1 MLQLAF
7 AIFLGFNEAA
17 TALMIG
23 AEARN
28 GHLAM
33 DVFSSVLATNFLS
46 RSPVD
51 AALAAEALQYKQQFD
66 LFDIDGN
73 GEITARELSSS
84 MKKINGKSLPEEV
97 KSTINEV
104 DGDRS
109 GTINFSE
116 FMTLLSRKMHET
128 DTGEEIRESFRV
140 YDADGNGYITGQ
152 EFYDFNNKLGGK
164 FHALENV
171 DEVIREADIDGDGRV
186 SYEEFVQKMNFPNRK
201 GKGGA
206 SSGK

>member
-152 EFYDFNNKLGGK
+152 EFYDFNNKLGLLDWC
-164 FHALENV
+164 FFCF
-171 DEVIREADIDGDGRV
+171 
-186 SYEEFVQKMNFPNRK
+186 FVVKTPGFL
-201 GKGGA
+201 
-206 SSGK
+206 

>member
-152 EFYDFNNKLGGK
+152 EFYDFNNKLGLLDWY
-164 FHALENV
+164 FFCF
-171 DEVIREADIDGDGRV
+171 
-186 SYEEFVQKMNFPNRK
+186 FVVKTPGFL
-201 GKGGA
+201 
-206 SSGK
+206 